1 MTFFSI
7 LWNAGDVSISISKQ
21 TANLQNQIYTKVV
34 SSVVPLFLFMPQ
46 LAPLLTC
53 LHLCHTATALQT
65 HFLHSLRS
73 SLLPMGQSVHFTSE
87 SGCGDLSPGRPGL
100 KLINWKE
107 HCSSYREN
115 FHQHYANKQYCDGE
129 LKPFRVSGPD
139 SSVCRCFGEVGSLP
153 TPPGNSQIPAD

>member
-1 MTFFSI
+1 MQEICLSRFQNKQQTYKTKFIQKLSVWLFHFS
-7 LWNAGDVSISISKQ
+7 S
-21 TANLQNQIYTKVV
+21 
-34 SSVVPLFLFMPQ
+34 
-46 LAPLLTC
+46 
-53 LHLCHTATALQT
+53 LCHNWLHCSRVFIYATLPPLCKPT
-65 HFLHSLRS
+65 LHSLRS

-139 SSVCRCFGEVGSLP
+139 SSVCRCFGEVGNLP
-153 TPPGNSQIPAD
+153 TPPGNSQIPAG